1 MFNCVLNTPL
11 SLDVNTIYFD
21 EEPISHIRL
30 KNQQKVK
37 ALLNGADAVNVEQWT
52 KTQVACVAKKSKPW
66 NAFNFGYKVG

>member
-37 ALLNGADAVNVEQWT
+37 ALLNGADAVNLEQWT
-52 KTQVACVAKKSKPW
+52 KT
-66 NAFNFGYKVG
+66 